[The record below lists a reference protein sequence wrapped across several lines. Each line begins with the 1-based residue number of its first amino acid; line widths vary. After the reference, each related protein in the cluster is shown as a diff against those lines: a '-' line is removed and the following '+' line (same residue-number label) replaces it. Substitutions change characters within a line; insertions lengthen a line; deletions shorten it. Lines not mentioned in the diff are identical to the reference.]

1 MHIFIDRENVIN
13 VNFLLQ
19 KGNFIY
25 LSKIFPEIFPIVAV
39 EIWFCFHQHAYAKL
53 LWEQIPKAA
62 HKDYQVISVFLRFW
76 DLSGKKAAR
85 KTLVKST
92 LDISQKN
99 WIFLI
104 FWFFEWGTNYL
115 NKSNLV
121 RKLIADRSNPIIEN
135 KF

>member
-1 MHIFIDRENVIN
+1 
-13 VNFLLQ
+13 
-19 KGNFIY
+19 
-25 LSKIFPEIFPIVAV
+25 
-39 EIWFCFHQHAYAKL
+39 
-53 LWEQIPKAA
+53 
-62 HKDYQVISVFLRFW
+62 LRFW